1 MTYQIP
7 VFRSAGNQL
16 IDQLLRNEGL
26 TIFGKIACFV
36 DDDAK
41 NRLSLS
47 ILVLEKQLQT
57 LSSLKMKATLV
68 NFIGVMKNDYNR
80 DYEHLERK

>member
-1 MTYQIP
+1 MTHIW
-7 VFRSAGNQL
+7 SAGYQL
-16 IDQLLRNEGL
+16 IDQLLRSEGL

-36 DDDAK
+36 DHDAK

-57 LSSLKMKATLV
+57 LSSLKMKATLDRRLTLITWRQTA
-68 NFIGVMKNDYNR
+68 FLPK
-80 DYEHLERK
+80 L